1 MQVGGISSG
10 PVECDIVDARTDEKL
25 HTISLARVPRVGEE
39 LDVDAGGR
47 DARDGV
53 YRVLRVRYHVR
64 RRKFVR
70 TDDLIGISLYV
81 ERSA

>member
-1 MQVGGISSG
+1 MG
-10 PVECDIVDARTDEKL
+10 PLECDVVDAATDEKL

-39 LDVDAGGR
+39 LDVDSGGR

-64 RRKFVR
+64 RRKIVR
-70 TDDLIGISLYV
+70 TDDLIGISLFV
-81 ERSA
+81 ERAL